1 MQQKLSLTKLRV
13 MRVATVTVRTD
24 VYVRHPGLPVLDPR
38 ITVAKV
44 DAAFTNRLHL
54 CPEQRHTALE
64 GLDDVVVVTG
74 LAVFG
79 DNSPGGLTRSLLGH
93 V

>member
-1 MQQKLSLTKLRV
+1 
-13 MRVATVTVRTD
+13 
-24 VYVRHPGLPVLDPR
+24 
-38 ITVAKV
+38 
-44 DAAFTNRLHL
+44 
-54 CPEQRHTALE
+54 
-64 GLDDVVVVTG
+64 VVVVTG